1 MSDLSKIEHAEVN
14 LNARNRV
21 EVKMNEGYV
30 FYRLDSYPEGTP
42 QEDICYF
49 TWGSFSPTTD
59 IKNILI
65 VVERTPEIE
74 NQIY

>member
-1 MSDLSKIEHAEVN
+1 MSDLPKIEHAEVN
-14 LNARNRV
+14 LNERNRV
-21 EVKMNEGYV
+21 EVKMHDGYV

-42 QEDICYF
+42 QEDICYS